1 MEFLSSAITPAE
13 HQATHS
19 NIVATDSSGMP
30 LLQNMNDLSV
40 INSVAGSFNVG
51 ANMNG
56 NMTNQ
61 MTVFPNGI
69 VSPNANSTVASNPPP
84 SQLTGHMSPGVPDG
98 AAADH
103 PCFLMESMKA

>member
-1 MEFLSSAITPAE
+1 MAKNKLMEFLSSAITPAE

-40 INSVAGSFNVG
+40 INSVAGSFNAG

-84 SQLTGHMSPGVPDG
+84 SQLTGNYTN
-98 AAADH
+98 
-103 PCFLMESMKA
+103 F